1 MGKSFFYKAF
11 GIYPS
16 ERRNTLRFARLS
28 FFWALGSSCFE
39 TLSDGLFLTHVGSA
53 HLPVVYL
60 TIALSM
66 IAVSSLVLYSLK
78 ISSPY
83 RILTCTMVIGCLLC
97 GTAAYFVGTSPPEFF
112 WYLLKISS
120 RMFFS
125 VMIACS
131 WTFTDQYHDLQDAKR
146 VYSLYSAAYFLGSIT
161 SGTLINLT
169 FEYLDYR
176 GLLIFATFAILAA
189 MGEARK
195 IALKAQAAHDDSVE
209 GIFAGSRDSLSAV
222 FRLIKNSHFAI
233 FLLSLSLITQL
244 LLVVTEFNYMDTF
257 GQLFQGSET
266 DGEIAE
272 FLGRWRAAIS
282 SCNIIVGLFFYSRCV
297 RRLGLSNVVLITPL
311 FFLLVYAGW
320 VVKDSLLF
328 ALLGLIAVDGVL
340 FTFEDNCFNLLSN
353 AVPSQLKSKVRIIN
367 DSFFEP
373 IGMLVSSL
381 MLFSIQSNSKWLGF
395 WLAAAVLGISLIL
408 RAIYAKAIL
417 INLKDNAL
425 HFERRLS
432 HWIGSLGKKEQK
444 EAKQEMI
451 QALQTSSDEESSLL
465 ACEGLLQLQDPSL
478 LPSLLHFSRRFSTM
492 TKIHLL
498 KFFEAS
504 SFQEAPE
511 VVETVRQWV
520 ETSESCELAKW
531 ANLYIAKHEKG
542 GSERLYSERFK
553 TVNLALEE
561 ALDHSDPYLRGA
573 AILSLKKSLSPLDQT
588 MALKNLDLMLQSTHI
603 DEMSLGLDILSE
615 KGSFDSAEQIL
626 AFLYHESILV
636 KRAAARCVARLADK
650 RWSRHAEEILEQLDT
665 SRDHF
670 VRLSCLDA
678 LGKIADSTTVK
689 EILIAS
695 IHFRPSE
702 RRRTEEIILQMG
714 LKTVPLLLSF
724 TKDAALP
731 ERSRILAGKIL
742 GRLSLPQLQANLMA
756 ILDIEIERAY
766 FYFYFHQTIQKQYP
780 LYDLSLLE
788 EALWTG
794 HQSVVD
800 FIIHLLGASGSLE
813 DPEFLVR
820 ALHSRNEKVRSHAIE
835 SLERSCSLRIF
846 RLISPLINDLPL
858 EEKMAACLSWYDDL
872 PKCTLTDLLTRLDHS
887 PSLFDKLVASRLKA
901 QLELP
906 NWRQELREQLKQSN
920 ETFHPLAYELLTP

>member
-1 MGKSFFYKAF
+1 MVSREMGKNVFYKAF
-11 GIYPS
+11 GMYPN

-53 HLPVVYL
+53 HLPTVYL

-66 IAVSSLVLYSLK
+66 IAVSSLVLYSLRV
-78 ISSPY
+78 SSPY
-83 RILTCTMVIGCLLC
+83 RILTWTMAIGTLLC
-97 GTAAYFVGTSPPEFF
+97 GSAAYFVSQSPPEFF
-112 WYLLKISS
+112 WYILKISS

-146 VYSLYSAAYFLGSIT
+146 LYSLYSAAYFLGSIT

-169 FEYLDYR
+169 FEFLEYR
-176 GLLIFATFAILAA
+176 GLLIFASIAILFA

-195 IALKAQAAHDDSVE
+195 IATKAKAVHDDSVE
-209 GIFAGSRDSLSAV
+209 GIFAGSRDSFSSV
-222 FRLIKNSHFAI
+222 FRLIRNSHFAI

-257 GQLFQGSET
+257 GKLFEGSET
-266 DGEIAE
+266 EGEIAE

-282 SCNIIVGLFFYSRCV
+282 SCNIIIGLFFYSRCV

-373 IGMLVSSL
+373 IGMLFSSL
-381 MLFSIQSNSKWLGF
+381 MLFSIQSNSQWLGL
-395 WLAAAVLGISLIL
+395 WLAVAVLAISLIL
-408 RAIYAKAIL
+408 RSIYAKAIL

-425 HFERRLS
+425 HFEKKLFQ
-432 HWIGSLGKKEQK
+432 WIGSLGKKEQK

-451 QALQTSSDEESSLL
+451 QALQMSADEESSLL
-465 ACEGLLQLQDPSL
+465 ACEGLLQLEDRSL

-498 KFFEAS
+498 KFFES
-504 SFQEAPE
+504 SMFKDTPE
-511 VVETVRQWV
+511 VVAMIRQWV
-520 ETSESCELAKW
+520 ASSESCELAKW
-531 ANLYIAKHEKG
+531 ANLYIAKYDKNSIDLFAHEI
-542 GSERLYSERFK
+542 
-553 TVNLALEE
+553 
-561 ALDHSDPYLRGA
+561 DHADPYVRAA
-573 AILSLKKSLSPLDQT
+573 AILSLQKSVTPLDQT
-588 MALKNLDLMLQSTHI
+588 LVEKKIDLMLQSTHI
-603 DEMSLGLDILSE
+603 DEISLGLDILS
-615 KGSFDSAEQIL
+615 DSNAMTT
-626 AFLYHESILV
+626 ADKVVPFLYHDSILV
-636 KRAAARCVARLADK
+636 KRAAARSVAHLADK
-650 RWSRHAEEILEQLDT
+650 RWSRHVTDILEQLDT
-665 SRDHF
+665 SRDQA
-670 VRLSCLDA
+670 VRLACLDA

-689 EILIAS
+689 EIVIAS

-702 RRRTEEIILQMG
+702 RRRTEEIILGMG
-714 LKTVPLLLSF
+714 LKTVPILLAL

-742 GRLSLPQLQANLMA
+742 GRLSLPQLQANLLG

-766 FYFYFHQTIQKQYP
+766 FYFYFNQTIQKQYP

-794 HQSVVD
+794 YQSVVD

-820 ALHSRNEKVRSHAIE
+820 ALHSHNEKVQSHAIE
-835 SLERSCSLRIF
+835 SLERSCSLHIF
-846 RLISPLINDLPL
+846 RLISPLINDWPL

-872 PKCTLTDLLTRLDHS
+872 PKCTLTDLLTRLDRS

-906 NWRQELREQLKQSN
+906 HWREELREQLKQSN
-920 ETFHPLAYELLTP
+920 EMFHPLAYELLTP